1 MMDVNFKIGYTGIP
15 GFQREKRRKKHN
27 TIQEPFFEFH
37 DLRIHREEKE
47 IKSLKDGLYFCQ
59 IDKTQTKT

>member
-1 MMDVNFKIGYTGIP
+1 M
-15 GFQREKRRKKHN
+15 EKPSQHN
-27 TIQEPFFEFH
+27 SGTDFEFH